1 MGKKSGTKAAH
12 YWLMN
17 PAYAEMSNKKL
28 LEDFKRK
35 KKHVLADT
43 NVPEY
48 LENLVNR
55 PMDVAQLIPVIDDQV
70 PSVRALVPAEPAVN
84 SITATQ
90 ESQISSTTQVSGAYF
105 IAKTSKSVLETLI
118 LESVNPQY
126 DDRLFIELQVQYE
139 KNTSSV
145 YENSKLRTC
154 CVHKLF

>member
-1 MGKKSGTKAAH
+1 MDKKSGTKAAH

-70 PSVRALVPAEPAVN
+70 PSVGALVPAEPAVN

-90 ESQISSTTQVSGAYF
+90 ESQISSTTQVSGKY
-105 IAKTSKSVLETLI
+105 
-118 LESVNPQY
+118 
-126 DDRLFIELQVQYE
+126 LFY
-139 KNTSSV
+139 
-145 YENSKLRTC
+145 C
-154 CVHKLF
+154 

>member
-70 PSVRALVPAEPAVN
+70 PSVGALVTAEKAVN

-90 ESQISSTTQVSGAYF
+90 EFQISSTTQVSGTYL
-105 IAKTSKSVLETLI
+105 IAKISK
-118 LESVNPQY
+118 
-126 DDRLFIELQVQYE
+126 LFFLQVNLCW
-139 KNTSSV
+139 KHWKHS
-145 YENSKLRTC
+145 
-154 CVHKLF
+154 

>member
-28 LEDFKRK
+28 LEDFKQK

-55 PMDVAQLIPVIDDQV
+55 PMDVAQLIPVTGKSFSEALLFCRTWGEHVVYKNCSECQKQFLYTTCSPQV
-70 PSVRALVPAEPAVN
+70 
-84 SITATQ
+84 
-90 ESQISSTTQVSGAYF
+90 
-105 IAKTSKSVLETLI
+105 
-118 LESVNPQY
+118 
-126 DDRLFIELQVQYE
+126 
-139 KNTSSV
+139 
-145 YENSKLRTC
+145 
-154 CVHKLF
+154 

>member
-1 MGKKSGTKAAH
+1 MGKKNGTKAAH

-28 LEDFKRK
+28 LEDFKQK

-70 PSVRALVPAEPAVN
+70 PSVGALCVPAEKAVN

-90 ESQISSTTQVSGAYF
+90 EFQISSTTQVSGTYLLLL
-105 IAKTSKSVLETLI
+105 K
-118 LESVNPQY
+118 
-126 DDRLFIELQVQYE
+126 
-139 KNTSSV
+139 
-145 YENSKLRTC
+145 
-154 CVHKLF
+154 

>member
-55 PMDVAQLIPVIDDQV
+55 PMDVAQLIPVKGQLISKRLLEKIV
-70 PSVRALVPAEPAVN
+70 WTK
-84 SITATQ
+84 IATKKFDNFCPGG
-90 ESQISSTTQVSGAYF
+90 QI
-105 IAKTSKSVLETLI
+105 KK
-118 LESVNPQY
+118 
-126 DDRLFIELQVQYE
+126 
-139 KNTSSV
+139 
-145 YENSKLRTC
+145 
-154 CVHKLF
+154 

>member
-48 LENLVNR
+48 LENLVNK
-55 PMDVAQLIPVIDDQV
+55 PMDVAQLIPV
-70 PSVRALVPAEPAVN
+70 PSVGALVPAEPAVN

-90 ESQISSTTQVSGAYF
+90 ESQISSTTQVSGTYF
-105 IAKTSKSVLETLI
+105 IAKISKI
-118 LESVNPQY
+118 
-126 DDRLFIELQVQYE
+126 FLQVNLCWKHSFLNQITH
-139 KNTSSV
+139 NTRIMFYKQRFLGLV
-145 YENSKLRTC
+145 
-154 CVHKLF
+154 